1 MADAIAL
8 LQELGF
14 GEYEA
19 RAYQALL
26 QHNPVTGYELAKV
39 SGIPRAN
46 IYLVL
51 QKLEER
57 GAVVRLES
65 DDSSRYLPVEPEH
78 LLDAIAHRFGHTVDT
93 AKQTLQALS
102 RPAED
107 GYVWHMQGYDNL
119 LSHARTVIKGATD
132 ELLVALWPDEAR
144 ALAAD
149 FTEAETRE
157 VEITTLCL
165 AACSQEC
172 GGCRGRIF
180 RNNVIDTQDSR
191 WLMLVPDEETVLV
204 GEIPANGEASTVRS
218 RQRLLVKM
226 TAWFIRHSIALAA
239 LLQDMGEQIEA
250 HLTPQTRDVLAAV
263 GPEGTHGWLAYMREL
278 LSFKGRSA
286 NLGSIHEQ

>member
-14 GEYEA
+14 SEYEA

-57 GAVVRLES
+57 GAVVRMES
-65 DDSSRYLPVEPEH
+65 GDSSRYQPVEPEQ
-78 LLDAIAHRFGHTVDT
+78 LLDAIAHHFEHTVD
-93 AKQTLQALS
+93 AVKQTLQSLN
-102 RPAED
+102 RPVED
-107 GYVWHMQGYDNL
+107 GYVWHIQGYDHL
-119 LSHARTVIKGATD
+119 LSHARTVIKGTAD
-132 ELLVALWPDEAR
+132 QLLVALWPDEAR
-144 ALAAD
+144 ALADD
-149 FTEAETRE
+149 FAAAETRK

-165 AACSQEC
+165 AACAQEC

-191 WLMLVPDEETVLV
+191 WLMLVPDQETVLV
-204 GEIPANGEASTVRS
+204 GEIPTRGEASTVRS
-218 RQRLLVKM
+218 RQRLLVNM

-250 HLTPQTRDVLAAV
+250 HLTPQTRAVLAVV
-263 GPEGTHGWLAYMREL
+263 GPQGTHGWLAYMREL
-278 LSFKGRSA
+278 LSFKGHSA